1 MTAPALTE
9 YRVHI
14 AEVNPNTGERM
25 YGFIVRVAVAD
36 RAEAP
41 AEALRKTLRLAH
53 EANARQG
60 REIRSESSE
69 DYTVEKVRKA
79 PRWSGR
85 DRPAGPGE
93 RDLDLPPGL
102 DFLGITR

>member
-25 YGFIVRVAVAD
+25 YGFIVRVSVAD

-41 AEALRKTLRLAH
+41 AEGLRKTLRLAH

-79 PRWSGR
+79 PRPR
-85 DRPAGPGE
+85 A
-93 RDLDLPPGL
+93 
-102 DFLGITR
+102 